1 MDNEILEEQRR
12 AREEFLQLKKMQ
24 NCEIKPEPKPSEME
38 IKPKTFKEK
47 LQNYWF
53 HYKWHTIAT
62 VFSVIILAVL
72 VSQCANREK
81 YDYTVVLFSYKS
93 CLDAQTERIEE
104 YLENYSTDLD
114 GDGKVNVSVI
124 NCSFNNDGNLQYKNT
139 MLTKVQTQI
148 VGNKEAVMFMV
159 DKDAYDYMQTIAD
172 GGIFG
177 DEPFVLGEDFYNK
190 TETEGLGKLPEGL
203 MLALRR
209 VNGTMLENEERTKA
223 VYNECKNVIEKIKAN

>member
-24 NCEIKPEPKPSEME
+24 NGEIKPEPKPSEIA

-53 HYKWHTIAT
+53 HYKWHTISAF
-62 VFSVIILAVL
+62 FSVVIIAFL
-72 VSQCANREK
+72 VAQCANREK

-93 CLDAQTERIEE
+93 CFDVQTEKIEE

-124 NCSFNNDGNLQYKNT
+124 NCSFNNDGDLQYKNS
-139 MLTKVQTQI
+139 MFTKVQAQI
-148 VGNKEAVMFMV
+148 FGNKEAVMFMV
-159 DKDAYDYMQTIAD
+159 DKDAYDYMQNVVD
-172 GGIFG
+172 GGIFQN
-177 DEPFVLGEDFYNK
+177 EPIVLGEDFYNK

>member
-12 AREEFLQLKKMQ
+12 VREEFLQLKKMQ
-24 NCEIKPEPKPSEME
+24 NGEIKPEPKPSEIA

-62 VFSVIILAVL
+62 VFSVVILAVL
-72 VSQCANREK
+72 VAQCAGREK

-93 CLDAQTERIEE
+93 CLDAQTQKVEE

-124 NCSFNNDGNLQYKNT
+124 NCRDLC
-139 MLTKVQTQI
+139 
-148 VGNKEAVMFMV
+148 ERDV
-159 DKDAYDYMQTIAD
+159 DDVILNCLEGCRYLV
-172 GGIFG
+172 
-177 DEPFVLGEDFYNK
+177 PVLEHD
-190 TETEGLGKLPEGL
+190 
-203 MLALRR
+203 
-209 VNGTMLENEERTKA
+209 VS
-223 VYNECKNVIEKIKAN
+223 VI